1 MNTNIQDSSKTR
13 ELSAIELS
21 IYKFIKSQKRDYQND
36 GVSDT
41 RTQKILSY
49 IQQLNKLLELPL
61 IKQRTTEWYEARKTR
76 LTASD
81 LDEAIKPS
89 NNRLA
94 MKKAGIIE
102 DTTNYNTLAPLKWG
116 TMFEAMAIRS
126 YSQERDDI
134 TVHEFGL
141 IKHPFLENFGASPD
155 GINDLGIMIEI
166 KCPYSRSIIDN
177 SIPNKYY
184 KQIQGQLA
192 VCELEE
198 CDYVECDFQTYENIP
213 QYIEDIKE
221 AKSRHGVI
229 AEYKNRH
236 TEEYEYIY
244 SDKYLTASAASDDIN
259 KKIMAN
265 NNNDLLFLKVT
276 PWKLRNINVQR
287 VTFDKDLWDNT
298 VPKITDFWN
307 KVLEYKKNPT
317 VVKSCTKAK
326 KYAFIAD
333 DD

>member
-1 MNTNIQDSSKTR
+1 MYIQDSIKTR
-13 ELSAIELS
+13 ELTAAELS

-36 GVSDT
+36 DISET

-89 NNRLA
+89 NDRLA
-94 MKKAGIIE
+94 MKKAGILE
-102 DTTNYNTLAPLKWG
+102 DTTNYNTLPPLKWG

-141 IKHPFLENFGASPD
+141 IKHPLLENFGASPD

-166 KCPYSRSIIDN
+166 KCPYSRTIVDN

-198 CDYVECDFQTYENIP
+198 CDYVECDFQTYEDIP
-213 QYIEDIKE
+213 QYIQDNKD
-221 AKSRHGVI
+221 STTRHGVI
-229 AEYKNRH
+229 AEYKNRQ
-236 TEEYEYIY
+236 TDEYEYIY
-244 SDKYLTASAASDDIN
+244 SDNYLTASAASENIN
-259 KKIMAN
+259 NKIMAYT
-265 NNNDLLFLKVT
+265 NNDLLFLKVT

-287 VTFDKDLWDNT
+287 ISFDKELWENT
-298 VPKITDFWN
+298 VPKITEFWN
-307 KVLEYKKNPT
+307 KVVEYKKSTPD
-317 VVKSCTKAK
+317 VVKNCTKTR
-326 KYAFIAD
+326 KYTFIAD